1 MVSLPPL
8 RGEMRGY
15 LLKAVARLRFPGS
28 TPAPMWQEAQ
38 ANLLSMWR
46 ILGSATS
53 GPMYSEV
60 CEIRRLPYSS
70 VAPME
75 AEEDAVRSAGEEI
88 LAKASVAATVIKPTR
103 AHRATTRPMPR
114 VEESGFT
121 RGCSSLFG
129 SDHRLAHLPENGTWG
144 ARPRPG
150 GAARAARRRGTPG

>member
-1 MVSLPPL
+1 MVALPPL

-38 ANLLSMWR
+38 ASLLSMWR

-53 GPMYSEV
+53 GPIYSEV
-60 CEIRRLPYSS
+60 CAISRFPYSS

-75 AEEDAVRSAGEEI
+75 VDEDAARSAGKEI
-88 LAKASVAATVIKPTR
+88 LPNARVAATVIKPAR
-103 AHRATTRPMPR
+103 AHRAITTPIPR
-114 VEESGFT
+114 VDESGFM

-129 SDHRLAHLPENGTWG
+129 SDHRLAHLPESGTWG
-144 ARPRPG
+144 ARPR
-150 GAARAARRRGTPG
+150 RGD